1 MYPILVALSVYKT
14 VNRAIKMYIIAD
26 RNIKKYCVPSYTV
39 LRWFVD
45 ASRRERIE
53 ISAQLI
59 FSVRNPSSKRAGD
72 ESFLNVSIL
81 NGSKYDGEECFLIVL
96 VEGGTES

>member
-1 MYPILVALSVYKT
+1 
-14 VNRAIKMYIIAD
+14 MYIIAD
-26 RNIKKYCVPSYTV
+26 RHVKKYSVSSYTV
-39 LRWFVD
+39 LRWLVD
-45 ASRRERIE
+45 ASRRARIE
-53 ISAQLI
+53 ISAQPVL

-81 NGSKYDGEECFLIVL
+81 NGSKYDGDECFLIVL

>member
-1 MYPILVALSVYKT
+1 MLTVYKT
-14 VNRAIKMYIIAD
+14 GNRAIKMYIIAD
-26 RNIKKYCVPSYTV
+26 RHVKKYSVSSYTV
-39 LRWFVD
+39 LRWLVD

-53 ISAQLI
+53 ISAPLL

-72 ESFLNVSIL
+72 ESFLKVSIL
-81 NGSKYDGEECFLIVL
+81 NGSKYDGDECFLIVL

>member
-1 MYPILVALSVYKT
+1 MYPILVVLTVYKT

-26 RNIKKYCVPSYTV
+26 RQAKKYCVPSYTV

>member
-1 MYPILVALSVYKT
+1 M
-14 VNRAIKMYIIAD
+14 
-26 RNIKKYCVPSYTV
+26 
-39 LRWFVD
+39 LRWLVD

-53 ISAQLI
+53 ISAQLL

-72 ESFLNVSIL
+72 ESFLKVSIL
-81 NGSKYDGEECFLIVL
+81 NGSKYDGDECFLIVL

>member
-1 MYPILVALSVYKT
+1 MALTVYKT

-26 RNIKKYCVPSYTV
+26 RQVKKYCIPSYTV
-39 LRWFVD
+39 LRWLVD

-53 ISAQLI
+53 ISAQLL

-72 ESFLNVSIL
+72 ESFLKVSIL
-81 NGSKYDGEECFLIVL
+81 NGSKYDGDECFLIEL

>member
-1 MYPILVALSVYKT
+1 MYLILVALTVYKT
-14 VNRAIKMYIIAD
+14 VKRAIKMYIIAD
-26 RNIKKYCVPSYTV
+26 RDVRINCVPSYTV